1 MRIVISETA
10 DQVADYASKYVIK
23 SINDFKPSAD
33 RPFVLGL
40 PTGETPMRTYQKL
53 ILAYRE
59 GRVSFKNV
67 VTFNMDE
74 YVGLPADHPE
84 SYHYFM
90 KHNFFNYVDLPE
102 KNRHILN
109 GNALDLEEEC
119 RQYEEKIR
127 SVGGIHLFLAGI
139 GTDGH
144 LAFNEPGSSL
154 YSRTRVKS
162 LNAETMES
170 NARFFGNDVSRV
182 PSMALTVGL
191 RTIMEAKVVLMI
203 ATGTGK
209 ALAVARCVEG
219 GITHMCTAT
228 MLQMHPAAVLCLD
241 EDATLELKVRTT
253 RYFKALRST
262 EKALE
267 ERQAN
272 MRRVDAKL

>member
-10 DQVADYASKYVIK
+10 DQVADYVSKYVIK
-23 SINDFKPSAD
+23 SINDFKPTLE

-53 ILAYRE
+53 IVAYRE

-67 VTFNMDE
+67 ITFNMDE

-90 KHNFFNYVDLPE
+90 KHNFFNYVDIPE

-109 GNALDLEEEC
+109 GNAPDLVEEC
-119 RQYEEKIR
+119 RQYEEKIQAA
-127 SVGGIHLFLAGI
+127 GGIHLFLAGI

-162 LNAETMES
+162 LNAETMVS

-182 PSMALTVGL
+182 PTMALTVGL
-191 RTIMEAKVVLMI
+191 RTIMEAKVVLMM
-203 ATGTGK
+203 ATGANK

-253 RYFKALRST
+253 RYFKALLST

-267 ERQAN
+267 ERQKN
-272 MRRVDAKL
+272 MRRVESKL